1 MNLTTVGELWRYPV
15 KSMGGERVA
24 ELMLADHGVVGDRV
38 IAITAVATN
47 RVLTARRVPELLD
60 ATARWLGG
68 AVEIT
73 LPDGTAVRSDDPDV
87 DAVVS
92 RWLGR
97 QVRLERPTDRTFAV
111 EEYQGAPD
119 VSAELAT
126 FELPMGGF
134 VDEAPVHL
142 LSRDSLRV
150 AGRWH
155 PDGDWDLRRF
165 RPNIV
170 LTPAAAAPDRAT
182 SVAGRSDEGAA
193 GDVLRVGKAV
203 VEVIGP
209 CIRCVMVTQ
218 PQRGLPTDREV
229 LRSIISRSGAAFGTY
244 ASVRRPSMVLCGD
257 PVTVLGRARTAP
269 PPQAEQG
276 VEP

>member
-1 MNLTTVGELWRYPV
+1 VNLATVAELWRYPV

-24 ELMLADHGVVGDRV
+24 ELMLTGRGVAGDRA
-38 IAITAVATN
+38 IAVVAVATS
-47 RVLTARRVPELLD
+47 RVLTAKRVPELLS

-73 LPDGTAVRSDDPDV
+73 LSDGPIVRSDDPDV

-97 QVRLERPTDRTFAV
+97 QVRLERPIGRTVAV
-111 EEYQGAPD
+111 EEYQGD
-119 VSAELAT
+119 LDMSAELAT
-126 FELPMGGF
+126 FDLPAWSF

-142 LSRDSLRV
+142 LSRDSLRA

-155 PDGDWDLRRF
+155 PDSDWDLRRF

-170 LTPAAAAPDRAT
+170 LTSAVAAPYGAVR
-182 SVAGRSDEGAA
+182 VAGRSGEGAA
-193 GDVLRVGKAV
+193 GDELQVGEAV
-203 VEVIGP
+203 VEVTGP
-209 CIRCVMVTQ
+209 CKRCVMVTQ
-218 PQRGLPTDREV
+218 RQRGLPADREV

-244 ASVRRPSMVLCGD
+244 ASVRRPGMVLCGD
-257 PVTVLGRARTAP
+257 PVTVMGRAGALHRGA
-269 PPQAEQG
+269 
-276 VEP
+276 